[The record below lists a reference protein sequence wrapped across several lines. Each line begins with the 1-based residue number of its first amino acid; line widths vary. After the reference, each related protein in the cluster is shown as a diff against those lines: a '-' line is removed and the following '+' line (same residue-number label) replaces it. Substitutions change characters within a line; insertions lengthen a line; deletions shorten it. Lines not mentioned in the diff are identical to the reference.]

1 LSTVEVK
8 LKRQYGIRC
17 GTCGS
22 AEDALIISTSSGQ
35 IVLCNKC
42 LSRGA
47 SVFLAIEEQEDSPI
61 QQKQKKS
68 ILRKSQA
75 YEDQIAKDVGGRRQ
89 PASGGTR
96 LAGYK
101 GDVRAAGE
109 YLIEHKFTESKVA
122 YNLKFE
128 TLETVRRQ
136 AEMGGEEPVVCLT
149 FRGHDR
155 TYAIVNY
162 STFIEKMVNNEE
174 KPKRR

>member
-1 LSTVEVK
+1 MSTFEFRIK
-8 LKRQYGIRC
+8 SQYGIRC

-22 AEDALIISTSSGQ
+22 VADATILSTPSGE
-35 IVLCNKC
+35 IVLCSKC
-42 LSRGA
+42 LSRGV
-47 SVFLAIEEQEDSPI
+47 SVFLETEQEDRPT

-68 ILRKSQA
+68 ILRRSQA
-75 YEDQIAKDVGGRRQ
+75 YENQIAKDVGGRRQ

-122 YNLKFE
+122 YNLKFQ

-155 TYAIVNY
+155 TYAIINY

-174 KPKRR
+174 KPKQR